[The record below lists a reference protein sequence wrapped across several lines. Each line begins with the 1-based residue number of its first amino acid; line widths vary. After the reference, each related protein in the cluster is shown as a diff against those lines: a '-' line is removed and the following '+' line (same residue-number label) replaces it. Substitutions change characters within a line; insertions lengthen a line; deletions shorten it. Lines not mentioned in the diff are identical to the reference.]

1 MNFYAKKRNICQCQ
15 HVVIKKNK
23 NIKVAVE
30 NVIFANVISKSLE
43 KTI

>member
-1 MNFYAKKRNICQCQ
+1 MNFYAKKRNICQCR

-30 NVIFANVISKSLE
+30 NVIFANVISKKLE